1 MADAADVLMATE
13 SVLLI
18 DWPSRDVPDSLARA
32 GYRVV
37 SQDGPGIENYNAY
50 EFDGADV
57 SIRNLGVE
65 PDHAD
70 LVYTHRPYDEL
81 PEILEFAQR
90 IGASAIWSE
99 AGPKTP
105 GADRARQLVEAAG
118 ITYIDAPG
126 ISEAIRQHPRTK
138 AARSP

>member
-1 MADAADVLMATE
+1 M
-13 SVLLI
+13 LI

-37 SQDGPGIENYNAY
+37 SHDGPGVEDYNAY
-50 EFDGADV
+50 ESNGGEV
-57 SIRNLGVE
+57 SVRNLGAA

-70 LVYTHRPYDEL
+70 LVYTHRPFEEL

-99 AGPKTP
+99 AGPDSP
-105 GADRARQLVEAAG
+105 GAERARQIVESAG
-118 ITYIDAPG
+118 LTYVDAPR
-126 ISEAIRQHPRTK
+126 ITDAVRQHSR
-138 AARSP
+138 R